1 MAQHAAQNATQVPVR
16 DTVVIVGGKGGLF
29 AHYRQAVERS
39 GYECRYYE
47 DRVPTKSGPSRGK
60 IALVIVLVSMVS
72 HSLLAHARELAG
84 DQSRIVYLRSAS
96 VTSIR
101 QTVEAA
107 SRAA

>member
-1 MAQHAAQNATQVPVR
+1 MTQHAALNVTQTPVR
-16 DTVVIVGGKGGLF
+16 DTVVIVGGKGGLL
-29 AHYRQAVERS
+29 ARYRQAVEMN
-39 GYECRYYE
+39 GYECRCYE
-47 DRVPTKSGPSRGK
+47 DRVPTKSGPSRSK

-96 VTSIR
+96 ITSIR

-107 SRAA
+107 SRAV